1 MSDEAVQQL
10 LDGFVSSIRA
20 VLPARAVWLHG
31 SLALGDFVLGRSDF
45 DLVAVVESP
54 VVDPAPLIE
63 VHQALIK
70 ASPLAAKL
78 HCTYV
83 PVAELGDASLR
94 HPTFAQGRYF
104 DRPVSPVARRE
115 LSLGDLALFGP
126 SPSTLLPATTDEELA
141 AFIRRDL
148 REFWYPATGK
158 RTCWYTDIWV
168 DLGMVTLARAAT
180 TLRDGRLITK
190 QAAIAELPSLGAPL
204 RVVRD
209 IEKRRYDGGG
219 SPARSPWRVRRGNQA
234 RKFIRAGIEQLL
246 D

>member
-1 MSDEAVQQL
+1 MSAEAVQPL
-10 LDGFVSSIRA
+10 LGGFVTSIRS
-20 VLPARAVWLHG
+20 VLPVRAVWAHG

-45 DLVAVVESP
+45 DLIAVVESP
-54 VVDPAPLIE
+54 VVDPAPLIA
-63 VHQALIK
+63 VHQDLIK

-83 PVAELGDASLR
+83 PVGDLGDTSLR

-115 LSLGDLALFGP
+115 LTLGDRALFGP
-126 SPSTLLPATTDEELA
+126 SPSKLLPATTDEELA
-141 AFIRRDL
+141 AFVRRDL

-158 RTCWYTDIWV
+158 RTRWYTDIWV

-190 QAAIAELPSLGAPL
+190 QAAIEELPSLGAPL
-204 RVVRD
+204 AVVRD
-209 IEKRRYDGGG
+209 IRARRYGGGG
-219 SPARSPWRVRRGNQA
+219 SRPWSPWRLRRGNQA
-234 RKFIRAGIEQLL
+234 RKFVRSSIGQLL
-246 D
+246 T

>member
-1 MSDEAVQQL
+1 MSDEAVQPL
-10 LDGFVSSIRA
+10 LGGFVSSLRA
-20 VLPARAVWLHG
+20 VLPVRAIWVHG

-45 DLVAVVESP
+45 DLIAVVESP
-54 VVDPAPLIE
+54 VVDPSGLMS
-63 VHQALIK
+63 VHQGLIK
-70 ASPLAAKL
+70 SSPFAAKL

-83 PVAELGDASLR
+83 PVETLGDASLR

-115 LSLGDLALFGP
+115 LTLGDKALFGP
-126 SPSTLLPATTDEELA
+126 PPSSLLPATTDEELA

-158 RTCWYTDIWV
+158 RTRWYTDIWV

-190 QAAIAELPSLGAPL
+190 QAAIAELPSLGAPPA
-204 RVVRD
+204 VVRD
-209 IEKRRYDGGG
+209 IQARRYGGG
-219 SPARSPWRVRRGNQA
+219 SRPWSPWRLRRGNQA
-234 RKFIRAGIEQLL
+234 RKFVRASIDQLL
-246 D
+246 A